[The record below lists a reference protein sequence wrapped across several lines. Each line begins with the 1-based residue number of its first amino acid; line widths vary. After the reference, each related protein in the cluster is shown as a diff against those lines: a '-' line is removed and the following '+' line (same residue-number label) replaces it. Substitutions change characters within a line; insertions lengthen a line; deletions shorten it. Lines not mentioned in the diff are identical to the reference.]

1 MIQRLGSTGIFII
14 IIFIITAIIVD
25 TSIVSIATSAGGLR
39 SSVSDIALFTFMV
52 FVFAVGQYVI
62 LAFVKQGY
70 KDKEGKIGGLKH
82 HGLDLIDKAV
92 TITQYALIAILFST
106 ILQMSFMSSYHIF
119 TLKATIFISYGL
131 SFILLALLAK
141 RFFSWFKLNHN
152 LVVLAYAL
160 AISMISINA
169 AITIIY
175 TNTQLNENTQQAY
188 IRPVRSLTGS
198 ITTADV
204 IYGSAYVLTSVLSFI
219 LTWIAAV
226 LLLRHYSRKLGMTKY
241 WIIVSIPL
249 AYFLSQFQPLFLYS
263 FADLRLSNPVL
274 FGIIYNLI
282 FSISKPAGGVLFGI
296 AFWSV
301 AKSLT
306 SKTVKSY
313 MMISAYGMML
323 LFTVNQPTGL
333 TLVPYPPFGLTSIC
347 FMVLASYLVTL
358 GVYSSATSVSEDSR
372 LRQTI
377 RKIALR
383 ESQFLD
389 VIGTAQM
396 EQELQRRVIAI
407 YAKTKNSMLNETG
420 ISSSIDENDIKSYLQ
435 EIVEEV
441 KVEKRRKKE

>member
-1 MIQRLGSTGIFII
+1 
-14 IIFIITAIIVD
+14 
-25 TSIVSIATSAGGLR
+25 
-39 SSVSDIALFTFMV
+39 
-52 FVFAVGQYVI
+52 
-62 LAFVKQGY
+62 
-70 KDKEGKIGGLKH
+70 
-82 HGLDLIDKAV
+82 
-92 TITQYALIAILFST
+92 
-106 ILQMSFMSSYHIF
+106 
-119 TLKATIFISYGL
+119 LKATIFISYGL

-204 IYGSAYVLTSVLSFI
+204 IYGSVYVLTSVLSFI
-219 LTWIAAV
+219 LTWIATV
-226 LLLRHYSRKLGMTKY
+226 LLLRHYSRKLGLTKY

-296 AFWSV
+296 AFWIV

-313 MMISAYGMML
+313 MIISAYGMML

-333 TLVPYPPFGLTSIC
+333 TLIPYPPFGLVTIS
-347 FMVLASYLVTL
+347 FMGLSSYLILV
-358 GVYSSATSVSEDSR
+358 GVYSSAISVAQDVN
-372 LRQTI
+372 LRKSI
-377 RKIALR
+377 RKTVEQHSNL
-383 ESQFLD
+383 LD
-389 VIGTAQM
+389 NIGTSQM
-396 EQELQRRVIAI
+396 EQEVQKKVV
-407 YAKTKNSMLNETG
+407 KVTKDLSYQTEEKTG
-420 ISSSIDENDIKSYLQ
+420 IQTSLEEQDIKEYLNKA
-435 EIVEEV
+435 IAEV
-441 KVEKRRKKE
+441 KGKRRS

>member
-1 MIQRLGSTGIFII
+1 
-14 IIFIITAIIVD
+14 
-25 TSIVSIATSAGGLR
+25 
-39 SSVSDIALFTFMV
+39 MV
-52 FVFAVGQYVI
+52 LVFAVGQYVV
-62 LAFVKQGY
+62 LAFVKREY
-70 KDKEGKIGGLKH
+70 KDKEGKIGSVKH
-82 HGLDLIDKAV
+82 HGLHWIDKTV
-92 TITQYALIAILFST
+92 TITQYALIAILVST
-106 ILQMSFMSSYHIF
+106 ILQMSFMSSYHN
-119 TLKATIFISYGL
+119 LVLNATIFISYGL

-160 AISMISINA
+160 AITMISINA
-169 AITIIY
+169 IITIIY
-175 TNTQLNENTQQAY
+175 INNEFINNPAI
-188 IRPVRSLTGS
+188 IRPIRSLTGALAS
-198 ITTADV
+198 PDITLSSLYV
-204 IYGSAYVLTSVLSFI
+204 ITSVLSFI
-219 LTWIAAV
+219 LTWIATV
-226 LLLRHYSRKLGMTKY
+226 LLLRHYSRKLGMIKY

-249 AYFLSQFQPLFLYS
+249 AYFLSQFQSLFLYS

-301 AKSLT
+301 AKSLI

-333 TLVPYPPFGLTSIC
+333 TLIPYPPFGLTSIC
-347 FMVLASYLVTL
+347 FMVLASYLVFL
-358 GVYSSATSVSEDSR
+358 GVYSSATSISEDSR
-372 LRQTI
+372 LRQSI

-389 VIGTAQM
+389 AIGTSQM

-407 YAKTKNSMLNETG
+407 YGNTKNSMLNETG
-420 ISSSIDENDIKSYLQ
+420 ISSSVDENDVKSYLQ
-435 EIVEEV
+435 EILEEV

>member
-1 MIQRLGSTGIFII
+1 MVL
-14 IIFIITAIIVD
+14 
-25 TSIVSIATSAGGLR
+25 
-39 SSVSDIALFTFMV
+39 V
-52 FVFAVGQYVI
+52 FVVGQYVI
-62 LAFVKQGY
+62 LAFIKQLH
-70 KDKEGKIGGLKH
+70 KDKEAKIGGLKQRY
-82 HGLDLIDKAV
+82 LDWLDKAV
-92 TITQYALIAILFST
+92 TITQYALIAILVFT
-106 ILQMSFMSSYHIF
+106 ILQILFMSSYHILI
-119 TLKATIFISYGL
+119 LKSTIFTSYGL

-160 AISMISINA
+160 ATTMISINA
-169 AITIIY
+169 IITIIY
-175 TNTQLNENTQQAY
+175 INNEFINDPAI
-188 IRPVRSLTGS
+188 IRPIRSLTGALAS
-198 ITTADV
+198 PDITL
-204 IYGSAYVLTSVLSFI
+204 SSLYVLTSVLSFI
-219 LTWIAAV
+219 LTWIATV
-226 LLLRHYSRKLGMTKY
+226 LLLRHYSRKLGMIKY

-282 FSISKPAGGVLFGI
+282 FSISKPIGGVLFGI

-301 AKSLT
+301 SKSLT
-306 SKTVKSY
+306 NKKVKGY

-333 TLVPYPPFGLTSIC
+333 TLIPYPPFGLTSIC
-347 FMVLASYLVTL
+347 FMVLASYLVSL

-372 LRQTI
+372 LRQSI

-407 YAKTKNSMLNETG
+407 YAKTKNSMVKETG
-420 ISSSIDENDIKSYLQ
+420 ISSSVDENDVKSYLQ
-435 EIVEEV
+435 EILEEV

>member
-1 MIQRLGSTGIFII
+1 MIERLGSTGIFII
-14 IIFIITAIIVD
+14 IIFIIIAIIVD

-39 SSVSDIALFTFMV
+39 SSVSDIALFIFMV
-52 FVFAVGQYVI
+52 LVFAVGQYVI
-62 LAFVKQGY
+62 LAFVKREY

-82 HGLDLIDKAV
+82 HGLHWIDKAV
-92 TITQYALIAILFST
+92 TMTQYALIAILVST
-106 ILQMSFMSSYHIF
+106 ILQMSFMSSYHN
-119 TLKATIFISYGL
+119 LVLNATIFISYGL

-152 LVVLAYAL
+152 LVVLAYGL
-160 AISMISINA
+160 AITMISINA
-169 AITIIY
+169 IITIIY
-175 TNTQLNENTQQAY
+175 INNEFINNPAI
-188 IRPVRSLTGS
+188 IRPIRSLTGALAS
-198 ITTADV
+198 PDITLSSLYV
-204 IYGSAYVLTSVLSFI
+204 ITSVLSFI
-219 LTWIAAV
+219 LTWIATV
-226 LLLRHYSRKLGMTKY
+226 LLLRHYSRKLGLTKY

-249 AYFLSQFQPLFLYS
+249 AYFLSQFQSLFLYS

-333 TLVPYPPFGLTSIC
+333 TLIPYPPFGLTSIC
-347 FMVLASYLVTL
+347 FMVLASYLVSL

-389 VIGTAQM
+389 AIGTSQM

-407 YAKTKNSMLNETG
+407 YGNTKNSMLNETG
-420 ISSSIDENDIKSYLQ
+420 ISSSVDENDVKSYLQ
-435 EIVEEV
+435 EILQEV
-441 KVEKRRKKE
+441 KVEKGRKKE

>member
-1 MIQRLGSTGIFII
+1 
-14 IIFIITAIIVD
+14 
-25 TSIVSIATSAGGLR
+25 
-39 SSVSDIALFTFMV
+39 MV
-52 FVFAVGQYVI
+52 LVFAVGQYII

-82 HGLDLIDKAV
+82 HGLNLIDKTV
-92 TITQYALIAILFST
+92 TITQYAMIAILVFT
-106 ILQMSFMSSYHIF
+106 ILQMLFMSSYHV
-119 TLKATIFISYGL
+119 LVLRATIFISYGL

-160 AISMISINA
+160 AITMISINA

-175 TNTQLNENTQQAY
+175 TNTQLNENIQQDY

-198 ITTADV
+198 FTSADV
-204 IYGSAYVLTSVLSFI
+204 IYGSVYVLTSVLSFI
-219 LTWIAAV
+219 LTWIATV

-296 AFWSV
+296 AFWTI

-333 TLVPYPPFGLTSIC
+333 TLIPYPPFGLTQ
-347 FMVLASYLVTL
+347 YLL
-358 GVYSSATSVSEDSR
+358 YG
-372 LRQTI
+372 
-377 RKIALR
+377 
-383 ESQFLD
+383 
-389 VIGTAQM
+389 IGI
-396 EQELQRRVIAI
+396 L
-407 YAKTKNSMLNETG
+407 
-420 ISSSIDENDIKSYLQ
+420 SSISRCLFFSY
-435 EIVEEV
+435 IGI
-441 KVEKRRKKE
+441 

>member
-1 MIQRLGSTGIFII
+1 MIQKLGSTGIFLIIFFII
-14 IIFIITAIIVD
+14 IAIIVD

-52 FVFAVGQYVI
+52 LVFAVGQYII

-70 KDKEGKIGGLKH
+70 KDKERKIGGLKD
-82 HGLDLIDKAV
+82 HGLDRIDKTV
-92 TITQYALIAILFST
+92 TITQYALIAILVST
-106 ILQMSFMSSYHIF
+106 ILQMLFMSSYHVIV
-119 TLKATIFISYGL
+119 LRATIFISYGL

-160 AISMISINA
+160 AITMISINA

-175 TNTQLNENTQQAY
+175 TNTQLNENIQQDY

-198 ITTADV
+198 FTNVDV
-204 IYGSAYVLTSVLSFI
+204 IYGSVYVLTSVLSFI
-219 LTWIAAV
+219 LTWIATV
-226 LLLRHYSRKLGMTKY
+226 LLLRHYSRKLGLTKY

-313 MMISAYGMML
+313 MMISAYGIML

-347 FMVLASYLVTL
+347 FMVLASYLVSL
-358 GVYSSATSVSEDSR
+358 GVYSSATSVYEGSR

-389 VIGTAQM
+389 AIGTAQM
-396 EQELQRRVIAI
+396 EQELQTRVIAI
-407 YAKTKNSMLNETG
+407 YAKTKNSMIKETG
-420 ISSSIDENDIKSYLQ
+420 ISSSVDENDVKSYLQ
-435 EIVEEV
+435 EILEEV
-441 KVEKRRKKE
+441 KVEKRRKNE

>member
-1 MIQRLGSTGIFII
+1 MIQKLGSTGIFLIIFFII
-14 IIFIITAIIVD
+14 IAIIVD

-160 AISMISINA
+160 AITMISINA

-175 TNTQLNENTQQAY
+175 TNTQLNENIQQDY

-198 ITTADV
+198 FTNVDV
-204 IYGSAYVLTSVLSFI
+204 IYGSVYVLTSVLSFI
-219 LTWIAAV
+219 LTWIATV
-226 LLLRHYSRKLGMTKY
+226 LLLRHYSRKLGLTKY

-296 AFWSV
+296 AFWIV

-313 MMISAYGMML
+313 MIISAYGMML

-333 TLVPYPPFGLTSIC
+333 TLIPYPPFGLVTIS
-347 FMVLASYLVTL
+347 FMGLSSYLILV
-358 GVYSSATSVSEDSR
+358 GVYSSAISVAQDVN
-372 LRQTI
+372 LRKSI
-377 RKIALR
+377 RKTVEQHSNL
-383 ESQFLD
+383 LD
-389 VIGTAQM
+389 NIGTSQM
-396 EQELQRRVIAI
+396 EQEVQKKVV
-407 YAKTKNSMLNETG
+407 KVTKDLSYQTEEKTG
-420 ISSSIDENDIKSYLQ
+420 IQTSLEEQDIKEYLNKA
-435 EIVEEV
+435 IAEV
-441 KVEKRRKKE
+441 KGKRKQ

>member
-160 AISMISINA
+160 AIS
-169 AITIIY
+169 

-313 MMISAYGMML
+313 MIISAYGMML

-333 TLVPYPPFGLTSIC
+333 TLIPYPPFGLVTIS
-347 FMVLASYLVTL
+347 FMGLSSYLILV
-358 GVYSSATSVSEDSR
+358 GVYSSAISVAQDVN
-372 LRQTI
+372 LRKSI
-377 RKIALR
+377 RKTVEQHSNL
-383 ESQFLD
+383 LD
-389 VIGTAQM
+389 NIGTSQM
-396 EQELQRRVIAI
+396 EQEVQKKVV
-407 YAKTKNSMLNETG
+407 KVTKDLSYQTEEKTG
-420 ISSSIDENDIKSYLQ
+420 IQTSLEEQDIKEYLNKA
-435 EIVEEV
+435 IAEV
-441 KVEKRRKKE
+441 KGKRKQ

>member
-1 MIQRLGSTGIFII
+1 
-14 IIFIITAIIVD
+14 
-25 TSIVSIATSAGGLR
+25 
-39 SSVSDIALFTFMV
+39 
-52 FVFAVGQYVI
+52 
-62 LAFVKQGY
+62 
-70 KDKEGKIGGLKH
+70 
-82 HGLDLIDKAV
+82 
-92 TITQYALIAILFST
+92 
-106 ILQMSFMSSYHIF
+106 
-119 TLKATIFISYGL
+119 
-131 SFILLALLAK
+131 
-141 RFFSWFKLNHN
+141 
-152 LVVLAYAL
+152 
-160 AISMISINA
+160 MISINA
-169 AITIIY
+169 AITIIN
-175 TNTQLNENTQQAY
+175 TNTQLNENIQQDY

-198 ITTADV
+198 FTNADV
-204 IYGSAYVLTSVLSFI
+204 IYSSVYVLSSVLSFI
-219 LTWIAAV
+219 LTWIATV
-226 LLLRHYSRKLGMTKY
+226 LLLRHHSRKLGIIKY

-282 FSISKPAGGVLFGI
+282 FSISKPAGGILFGI
-296 AFWSV
+296 AFWSI

-313 MMISAYGMML
+313 MMISAYGIML
-323 LFTVNQPTGL
+323 LFTVNQSTGL

-347 FMVLASYLVTL
+347 FMVLASYLVSL

-407 YAKTKNSMLNETG
+407 YAKTKNSMVKETG

-435 EIVEEV
+435 EILEV
-441 KVEKRRKKE
+441 KVKEGHL

>member
-1 MIQRLGSTGIFII
+1 
-14 IIFIITAIIVD
+14 
-25 TSIVSIATSAGGLR
+25 
-39 SSVSDIALFTFMV
+39 
-52 FVFAVGQYVI
+52 
-62 LAFVKQGY
+62 
-70 KDKEGKIGGLKH
+70 
-82 HGLDLIDKAV
+82 
-92 TITQYALIAILFST
+92 
-106 ILQMSFMSSYHIF
+106 
-119 TLKATIFISYGL
+119 
-131 SFILLALLAK
+131 
-141 RFFSWFKLNHN
+141 
-152 LVVLAYAL
+152 
-160 AISMISINA
+160 
-169 AITIIY
+169 
-175 TNTQLNENTQQAY
+175 
-188 IRPVRSLTGS
+188 
-198 ITTADV
+198 
-204 IYGSAYVLTSVLSFI
+204 
-219 LTWIAAV
+219 
-226 LLLRHYSRKLGMTKY
+226 
-241 WIIVSIPL
+241 
-249 AYFLSQFQPLFLYS
+249 LFLYS

>member
-52 FVFAVGQYVI
+52 LVFAVGQYII

-70 KDKEGKIGGLKH
+70 KDKERKIGGLKD
-82 HGLDLIDKAV
+82 HGLDRIDKTV

-160 AISMISINA
+160 AITMISINA

-175 TNTQLNENTQQAY
+175 TNTQLNENIQQDY

-198 ITTADV
+198 FTNVDV
-204 IYGSAYVLTSVLSFI
+204 IYGSVYVLTSVLSFI
-219 LTWIAAV
+219 LTWIATV
-226 LLLRHYSRKLGMTKY
+226 LLLRHYSRKLGLTKY

-296 AFWSV
+296 AFWIV

-313 MMISAYGMML
+313 MIISAYGMML

-333 TLVPYPPFGLTSIC
+333 TLTPYPPFGLATIS
-347 FMVLASYLVTL
+347 FMVLASYLILV
-358 GVYSSATSVSEDSR
+358 GVYSSAISVAQDVN
-372 LRQTI
+372 LRKSI
-377 RKIALR
+377 RKTVEQHSNL
-383 ESQFLD
+383 LD
-389 VIGTAQM
+389 NIGTSQM
-396 EQELQRRVIAI
+396 EQEVQKKV
-407 YAKTKNSMLNETG
+407 
-420 ISSSIDENDIKSYLQ
+420 
-435 EIVEEV
+435 V
-441 KVEKRRKKE
+441 KVTKDISYQTEEKT

>member
-1 MIQRLGSTGIFII
+1 MIQRLGSTTGIFLI
-14 IIFIITAIIVD
+14 IIFIIIALIVD
-25 TSIVSIATSAGGLR
+25 TSIISIATSAGGLR
-39 SSVSDIALFTFMV
+39 SSVSDIALFIFMV
-52 FVFAVGQYVI
+52 LVFAVGQYVV
-62 LAFVKQGY
+62 LAFVKREY
-70 KDKEGKIGGLKH
+70 KDKERKIGGLKD
-82 HGLDLIDKAV
+82 HGLDWIDKTV
-92 TITQYALIAILFST
+92 TITQYALIAILVFT
-106 ILQMSFMSSYHIF
+106 ILQMLFMSSYHI
-119 TLKATIFISYGL
+119 LVLNATIFISYGL

-160 AISMISINA
+160 AITMISINA

-175 TNTQLNENTQQAY
+175 TNTQLNESQHQDY
-188 IRPVRSLTGS
+188 IRPLRSLTGS
-198 ITTADV
+198 FTNVDV

-219 LTWIAAV
+219 LTWIATV
-226 LLLRHYSRKLGMTKY
+226 LLLRHYSRKLGLTKY

-296 AFWSV
+296 AFWIV
-301 AKSLT
+301 AKNLT

-333 TLVPYPPFGLTSIC
+333 TLTPYPPFGLTSIC
-347 FMVLASYLVTL
+347 FMVLAVYLVFL
-358 GVYSSATSVSEDSR
+358 GVYSSAISVSEDSR
-372 LRQTI
+372 LRQSI

-383 ESQFLD
+383 ESQFLNA
-389 VIGTAQM
+389 IGTAQM

-407 YAKTKNSMLNETG
+407 YAKTKNSVVKEIG

-435 EIVEEV
+435 EILEV
-441 KVEKRRKKE
+441 KVKEGHL

>member
-1 MIQRLGSTGIFII
+1 
-14 IIFIITAIIVD
+14 
-25 TSIVSIATSAGGLR
+25 
-39 SSVSDIALFTFMV
+39 
-52 FVFAVGQYVI
+52 
-62 LAFVKQGY
+62 
-70 KDKEGKIGGLKH
+70 
-82 HGLDLIDKAV
+82 
-92 TITQYALIAILFST
+92 
-106 ILQMSFMSSYHIF
+106 
-119 TLKATIFISYGL
+119 
-131 SFILLALLAK
+131 
-141 RFFSWFKLNHN
+141 
-152 LVVLAYAL
+152 
-160 AISMISINA
+160 MISINA

-175 TNTQLNENTQQAY
+175 TNTQLNENIQQDY

-198 ITTADV
+198 FTNVDV
-204 IYGSAYVLTSVLSFI
+204 IYGSVYVLTSVLSFI
-219 LTWIAAV
+219 LTWIATV
-226 LLLRHYSRKLGMTKY
+226 LLLRHYSRKLGLTKY

-396 EQELQRRVIAI
+396 EQELQRRC
-407 YAKTKNSMLNETG
+407 
-420 ISSSIDENDIKSYLQ
+420 
-435 EIVEEV
+435 
-441 KVEKRRKKE
+441 

>member
-14 IIFIITAIIVD
+14 IIFIIIAIIVD

-52 FVFAVGQYVI
+52 LVFAVGQYVI
-62 LAFVKQGY
+62 LAFLKREY
-70 KDKEGKIGGLKH
+70 KDKEGKIGGLKY
-82 HGLDLIDKAV
+82 HGLDWMDKSV
-92 TITQYALIAILFST
+92 TITQYALITILVST
-106 ILQMSFMSSYHIF
+106 LLQMSFMSSYHILVLN
-119 TLKATIFISYGL
+119 TTIFISYGL
-131 SFILLALLAK
+131 SLILLSLLAK
-141 RFFSWFKLNHN
+141 RFFSWFNLNHN
-152 LVVLAYAL
+152 LVVLVYAL

-175 TNTQLNENTQQAY
+175 INTQLNESPHQDY

-198 ITTADV
+198 FTKVDV
-204 IYGSAYVLTSVLSFI
+204 MYGSAYVLTSVLSFI
-219 LTWIAAV
+219 LIWIATV
-226 LLLRHYSRKLGMTKY
+226 LLLRHYSRRLGKIKY
-241 WIIVSIPL
+241 WIVVSIPL
-249 AYFLSQFQPLFLYS
+249 VYFLSQFQSLFLYS

-296 AFWSV
+296 AFWTV
-301 AKSLT
+301 AKRLT

-333 TLVPYPPFGLTSIC
+333 TLTPYPPFGLTSIC
-347 FMVLASYLVTL
+347 FMVLAAYLVFL

-372 LRQTI
+372 LRQSI

-389 VIGTAQM
+389 AIGTAQM

-407 YAKTKNSMLNETG
+407 YGNTKNSMLNETG
-420 ISSSIDENDIKSYLQ
+420 ISSSVDENDIKSCLQ
-435 EIVEEV
+435 GILEEV
-441 KVEKRRKKE
+441 KVEKRRKKG

>member
-14 IIFIITAIIVD
+14 IIFIIIAIIVD
-25 TSIVSIATSAGGLR
+25 TSIVSIATSVGGLR

-52 FVFAVGQYVI
+52 LVFAVGQYVI
-62 LAFVKQGY
+62 LAFVKREY
-70 KDKEGKIGGLKH
+70 KDKERKIGGLKY
-82 HGLDLIDKAV
+82 HGLDWMDKSV
-92 TITQYALIAILFST
+92 TITQYALIAILVST
-106 ILQMSFMSSYHIF
+106 LLQMSFMLSYHILVLN
-119 TLKATIFISYGL
+119 TTIFISYGL
-131 SFILLALLAK
+131 SLILLALLAK

-152 LVVLAYAL
+152 LVVLVYGL

-175 TNTQLNENTQQAY
+175 INTQLNESPHQDY

-198 ITTADV
+198 FTKVDV
-204 IYGSAYVLTSVLSFI
+204 MYGSAYVLTSVLSFI
-219 LTWIAAV
+219 LIWIATV
-226 LLLRHYSRKLGMTKY
+226 LLLRHYSRRLGKIKY
-241 WIIVSIPL
+241 WIVVSIPL
-249 AYFLSQFQPLFLYS
+249 VYFLSQFQPLFLYS

-296 AFWSV
+296 AFWTV
-301 AKSLT
+301 AKRLT

-313 MMISAYGMML
+313 MIISAYGMML

-333 TLVPYPPFGLTSIC
+333 TLTPYPPFGLTSIC
-347 FMVLASYLVTL
+347 FMVLAAYLVFL

-372 LRQTI
+372 LRQSI

-383 ESQFLD
+383 ESRFLD
-389 VIGTAQM
+389 AIGTAQM

-407 YAKTKNSMLNETG
+407 YENTKNSMLNETG
-420 ISSSIDENDIKSYLQ
+420 INSSVDENDIKSYLQ

>member
-1 MIQRLGSTGIFII
+1 
-14 IIFIITAIIVD
+14 
-25 TSIVSIATSAGGLR
+25 
-39 SSVSDIALFTFMV
+39 MV
-52 FVFAVGQYVI
+52 LVFAVGQYVI
-62 LAFVKQGY
+62 LAFVRREY
-70 KDKEGKIGGLKH
+70 KDKEDKIGGLKH
-82 HGLDLIDKAV
+82 HDLDWIDKTVA
-92 TITQYALIAILFST
+92 ITQYALIAILVST
-106 ILQMSFMSSYHIF
+106 ILQMSFMSSYHILV
-119 TLKATIFISYGL
+119 LKATIFISYSL

-152 LVVLAYAL
+152 LVVLTYAL
-160 AISMISINA
+160 AITMISINA

-175 TNTQLNENTQQAY
+175 TNTQLDESPPQDY
-188 IRPVRSLTGS
+188 IRPIRSVTGS
-198 ITTADV
+198 FTNADV
-204 IYGSAYVLTSVLSFI
+204 IYGPAYVLTSVLSFI
-219 LTWIAAV
+219 LTWIATV
-226 LLLRHYSRKLGMTKY
+226 LLLRHYSRKLGLAKY

-296 AFWSV
+296 AFWTV

-333 TLVPYPPFGLTSIC
+333 TLIPYPPFGLTSIC
-347 FMVLASYLVTL
+347 FMVLAAYLVFL

-372 LRQTI
+372 LRQSI

-383 ESQFLD
+383 ETQFLD
-389 VIGTAQM
+389 AIGTAQM
-396 EQELQRRVIAI
+396 EQELQRRVIAV
-407 YAKTKNSMLNETG
+407 YGNTKNSMLNETG
-420 ISSSIDENDIKSYLQ
+420 ISSSVDENDIKSYLQ
-435 EIVEEV
+435 EIVEEIKV
-441 KVEKRRKKE
+441 KEGHF